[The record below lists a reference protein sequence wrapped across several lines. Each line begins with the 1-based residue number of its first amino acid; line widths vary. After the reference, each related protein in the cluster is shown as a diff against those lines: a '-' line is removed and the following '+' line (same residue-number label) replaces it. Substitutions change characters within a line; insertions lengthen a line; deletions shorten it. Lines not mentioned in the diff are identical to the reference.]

1 MSKFNKKNEEE
12 KIVEAQVKEPENDE
26 ATEENPNEDAPT
38 PAVEVEVK
46 KNFLER
52 KVDAMYQK
60 RVDRAKKRA
69 QKQAEKAAAKT
80 EETEKVPLGL
90 KIAVGV
96 AATGAVIKTGFR
108 IWDAVNNARNH
119 SEDETTEGEHEYYEE
134 TGVETQEEA
143 ETTEEN

>member
-46 KNFLER
+46 KNSLE
-52 KVDAMYQK
+52 KYVDACYQK
-60 RVDRAKKRA
+60 RVERAKKRA

-80 EETEKVPLGL
+80 EETEKIPIGL
-90 KIAVGV
+90 KFAVGV

-119 SEDETTEGEHEYYEE
+119 SDETSEGEEQEYIEE
-134 TGVETQEEA
+134 TGVETQEEP

>member
-1 MSKFNKKNEEE
+1 MSKFNKKEEE
-12 KIVEAQVKEPENDE
+12 KIVEAQVKEPENDKT
-26 ATEENPNEDAPT
+26 TEENPNEDASTPT
-38 PAVEVEVK
+38 VEVEVK

-60 RVDRAKKRA
+60 RVDRAQKRA

-80 EETEKVPLGL
+80 EETEKVPIGL

-108 IWDAVNNARNH
+108 IWDAVNNARN
-119 SEDETTEGEHEYYEE
+119 SDEPSEGEEQEYIEE
-134 TGVETQEEA
+134 TGVETQEEP